1 MESQNNFQFEFAGH
15 GHYRVTYTSP
25 KTAKQW
31 SKVISDMELIDLTK
45 NEDNPTKKNLN
56 ILKRAVK

>member
-1 MESQNNFQFEFAGH
+1 MKKQDFQFEFAGH

-25 KTAKQW
+25 KTGKQW
-31 SKVISDMELIDLTK
+31 SSHISDMELIDLTK

>member
-1 MESQNNFQFEFAGH
+1 MNKQEFNFEFAGH

-25 KTAKQW
+25 KTGKQW

-45 NEDNPTKKNLN
+45 NEDSPTKKNLN

>member
-1 MESQNNFQFEFAGH
+1 MNKKDFNFQFSGH

-25 KTAKQW
+25 KTGKQW

-45 NEDNPTKKNLN
+45 NEENPTKKNLN
-56 ILKRAVK
+56 ILKRAVKL